1 MSLNETT
8 VNAHR
13 IRFARLIDVLLAD
26 AAIEPQY
33 QPSRLREWLAWAHGA
48 CWHLHAVLESYC
60 HVTAAKPG
68 SLLSPFAY
76 REIKEMLDYFDEVFK
91 DRDSPEIERVGV
103 PFPTLTW
110 SEAAVLYKQTQP
122 NTRLAVGLP
131 MYTTV
136 PTYLDDYRSLPTIV
150 SKMSWLV
157 DRLLEAS
164 RDKPSKTTDGPDDT
178 MPALVHDVVEE
189 RKKRRP
195 DRIGVEPQ
203 LRRINVDNLYDIRED
218 MTAEDRA
225 TMDAEVKPMKMTLLK
240 VSLQDLD
247 IYTPLDNPPTS
258 NMVEAPQGAGVELA
272 QAPM

>member
-33 QPSRLREWLAWAHGA
+33 QPSRSREWLAWAHGA
-48 CWHLHAVLESYC
+48 RWHLRAVLELYC
-60 HVTAAKPG
+60 HVTAAEPG
-68 SLLSPFAY
+68 SLPSPFAY

-103 PFPTLTW
+103 PFPTLAW

-131 MYTTV
+131 MYTAV

-150 SKMSWLV
+150 SEMSRLV

-164 RDKPSKTTDGPDDT
+164 RDKPSELTDGPDDT
-178 MPALVHDVVEE
+178 MPALV
-189 RKKRRP
+189 P
-195 DRIGVEPQ
+195 EPATNPAGPNLSDT
-203 LRRINVDNLYDIRED
+203 LRALNTP
-218 MTAEDRA
+218 TAKSI
-225 TMDAEVKPMKMTLLK
+225 T
-240 VSLQDLD
+240 
-247 IYTPLDNPPTS
+247 
-258 NMVEAPQGAGVELA
+258 AP
-272 QAPM
+272 

>member
-48 CWHLHAVLESYC
+48 RWHLCAVLESYC
-60 HVTAAKPG
+60 HVTAAEPG
-68 SLLSPFAY
+68 SLPSLFAY

-91 DRDSPEIERVGV
+91 DRDLPEIERVGV
-103 PFPTLTW
+103 PFPMLAW

-122 NTRLAVGLP
+122 NTRLTVGLP

-150 SKMSWLV
+150 SEMSRLV

-164 RDKPSKTTDGPDDT
+164 RDKPSEPTDIPDDT
-178 MPALVHDVVEE
+178 MPALV
-189 RKKRRP
+189 P
-195 DRIGVEPQ
+195 EPATNPAGPSLIDM
-203 LRRINVDNLYDIRED
+203 LRASDTP
-218 MTAEDRA
+218 TAS
-225 TMDAEVKPMKMTLLK
+225 T
-240 VSLQDLD
+240 
-247 IYTPLDNPPTS
+247 I
-258 NMVEAPQGAGVELA
+258 
-272 QAPM
+272 

>member
-33 QPSRLREWLAWAHGA
+33 QPSRSREWLAWAHGA
-48 CWHLHAVLESYC
+48 RWHLRAVLESYC
-60 HVTAAKPG
+60 HVTAAEPG
-68 SLLSPFAY
+68 SLPSPFAY

-91 DRDSPEIERVGV
+91 DRDLPEIERVGV
-103 PFPTLTW
+103 PFPTLAW
-110 SEAAVLYKQTQP
+110 SEAAVLYKQLQP

-150 SKMSWLV
+150 SEMSRLV

-164 RDKPSKTTDGPDDT
+164 RDKPSEPTDGPDDT
-178 MPALVHDVVEE
+178 MPALVPEPATNPAGPSLIDMLRASNTPTVSS
-189 RKKRRP
+189 
-195 DRIGVEPQ
+195 RI
-203 LRRINVDNLYDIRED
+203 LR
-218 MTAEDRA
+218 
-225 TMDAEVKPMKMTLLK
+225 LLAALDH
-240 VSLQDLD
+240 VSPVAD
-247 IYTPLDNPPTS
+247 TS
-258 NMVEAPQGAGVELA
+258 MSRHASGGNE
-272 QAPM
+272 